1 MLKQFLIWRVKNILQ
16 KQFILIMSLID
27 GVGSGLT
34 AVPIKNT
41 ANNIGGILK
50 NFSLEKSNFNFT
62 LLFLP
67 IFGIISNVI

>member
-1 MLKQFLIWRVKNILQ
+1 
-16 KQFILIMSLID
+16 MSLID
-27 GVGSGLT
+27 GVGSGLI

-50 NFSLEKSNFNFT
+50 NFSLEKSNFNYT

-67 IFGIISNVI
+67 IFGIISTVI